1 MIKLYSNDCPKCRV
15 LKAKLDSKDITYKK
29 ISDIDLMME
38 KGIESVP
45 VLELDDGELLDFSS
59 AIKWVNHQEG

>member
-15 LKAKLDSKDITYKK
+15 LKAKLDSKDIIYEK

-45 VLELDDGELLDFSS
+45 VLELDNGELLDFSS

>member
-15 LKAKLDSKDITYKK
+15 LKAKLDSKDITYEK

-45 VLELDDGELLDFSS
+45 VLELDDRQLLDFSS

>member
-15 LKAKLDSKDITYKK
+15 LKTKLDSKNIAYEK

-45 VLELDDGELLDFSS
+45 ILELDDGELLDFSS